1 MNKSVF
7 APGLVIS
14 VSAALLAASPALAD
28 DSAGE
33 RFSLDGANGK
43 AAMTQGST
51 SRPIT
56 STSSGG
62 SGSSSSGGTGTS
74 SAGAGGGSNVPA
86 PGVLTLLGLA
96 LVSIAL
102 GRRRKERSLQS
113 AQ

>member
-7 APGLVIS
+7 ALGLAVP

-28 DSAGE
+28 NSAGD
-33 RFSLDGANGK
+33 RFIFDGANSK
-43 AAMTQGST
+43 AAMTQSSASG
-51 SRPIT
+51 PIT

-62 SGSSSSGGTGTS
+62 SGSSSSGGAAGS
-74 SAGAGGGSNVPA
+74 SASAGRSSDVPA